1 MDLTTRSRIYDKQ
14 PHERLAMTVR
24 KHERPAKNGRQVPIH
39 PNYQDEIGP
48 EAIDAIRKLAD
59 PDGKRAASRVLLYP
73 VPC

>member
-1 MDLTTRSRIYDKQ
+1 
-14 PHERLAMTVR
+14 MTVR